1 MNRAATVTLAALCA
15 AFLVRSCAASRAADH
30 ARAENARL
38 RSEAAQARLE
48 AHGYQTTLA
57 HVTGSLRSTLA
68 DRDHWRA
75 LAEEPDAEPVAYVEA
90 TVEAT
95 GRVEGEARILDGHL
109 MDGGAMGPNSHMHAD
124 SVLDRP
130 ASPTGEMSTTVDIP
144 GFEGEATD
152 DVFAIRWRLLLEP
165 PPRFEADV
173 RARIPVELVGY
184 RLPDGALGVT
194 AASPDPRVRVAVDD
208 FVWAPVEE
216 PRPSRWRWLLAGAA
230 IGVIGWEM
238 VR

>member
-1 MNRAATVTLAALCA
+1 MNRAATVTLAALSA
-15 AFLVRSCAASRAADH
+15 ALLVRSCADSRAADH
-30 ARAENARL
+30 AHAENARL

-48 AHGYQTTLA
+48 AHGYQATLA

-75 LAEEPDAEPVAYVEA
+75 LAEEPDAEPVAYVGA

-95 GRVEGEARILDGHL
+95 GRVEGEARII
-109 MDGGAMGPNSHMHAD
+109 AD
-124 SVLDRP
+124 EMPLVDDAP
-130 ASPTGEMSTTVDIP
+130 AFPS
-144 GFEGEATD
+144 FEGVATD
-152 DVFAIRWRLLLEP
+152 GVFALRWRLLLEP

-194 AASPDPRVRVAVDD
+194 AASSDPRVHVAVDD

-216 PRPSRWRWLLAGAA
+216 PRSSRWRWLLAGAA
-230 IGVIGWEM
+230 VGVIGWEM